1 MACNSSAERRG
12 KKDGMP
18 GGEEVGGLFDR
29 GRRAVNVGAMLAMS
43 FVAFGELALVTVAP
57 EIAGD
62 LGVGERIGPSVL
74 ANHPRPAEL
83 ALYGQ
88 VCGGQRV
95 RSLHEI

>member
-1 MACNSSAERRG
+1 
-12 KKDGMP
+12 MP

-29 GRRAVNVGAMLAMS
+29 GRRAVSVGALLAMS
-43 FVAFGELALVTVAP
+43 LIAFEGLALVTIAP

-62 LGVGERIGPSVL
+62 LGFGGRIGPSVL
-74 ANHPRPAEL
+74 ANHPRPAEP

-88 VCGGQRV
+88 VCGGERV